1 VSDTL
6 IQASPRPAVQH
17 PPEAPSFID
26 TSLSYGR
33 SSVARFV
40 RDAAP
45 ARIVVDL
52 GAGGGADL
60 DSARAALPDATLHA
74 VESYAPSV
82 DALRARGYIVH
93 ALDIE
98 RDRLPLESGSVD
110 IVIAN
115 QVLEHTKELFWIAH
129 EVSRVL
135 RVGGS
140 FVVGVPNLAS
150 LHNRVLLAFGRQP
163 TQIRSASAHVRG
175 FTRPDLLGFF
185 EDCFPGGY
193 RTAGFEGGNFYP
205 FPAVLARPLARAFPT
220 LAWGIFARLVKQV
233 PYERQFLDYPVVHR
247 LETRFH
253 LGD

>member
-1 VSDTL
+1 L
-6 IQASPRPAVQH
+6 N
-17 PPEAPSFID
+17 
-26 TSLSYGR
+26 YGR
-33 SSVARFV
+33 HVVARFV
-40 RDAAP
+40 GDAAP
-45 ARIVVDL
+45 ARVVVDV

-60 DSARAALPDATLHA
+60 DAARACLPGAAFHA
-74 VESYAPSV
+74 IESHAPSV
-82 DALRARGYIVH
+82 DALRTRGYAVH
-93 ALDIE
+93 PLDIE
-98 RDRLPLESGSVD
+98 RDRLPFESGSVD

-150 LHNRVLLAFGRQP
+150 LHNRVLLALGRQP

-175 FTRPDLLGFF
+175 FTRPDLLAFF
-185 EDCFPGGY
+185 DDCFPGGY
-193 RTAGFEGGNFYP
+193 RCAGFGGSNFYP
-205 FPAVLARPLARAFPT
+205 FPPVLARPLARAFPT
-220 LAWGIFARLVKQV
+220 MAWGIFARLVKQS

>member
-1 VSDTL
+1 MNNADPLRRADKPLPAPPAAIDVSL
-6 IQASPRPAVQH
+6 N
-17 PPEAPSFID
+17 
-26 TSLSYGR
+26 YGR
-33 SSVARFV
+33 HLVARFV
-40 RDAAP
+40 GDAAP
-45 ARIVVDL
+45 ARVVVDV

-60 DSARAALPDATLHA
+60 DAARACLPGAAFHA
-74 VESYAPSV
+74 IESFAPSV
-82 DALRARGYIVH
+82 DALRARGYAVH
-93 ALDIE
+93 PLDLE
-98 RDRLPLESGSVD
+98 RDRLPFESGSVD

-175 FTRPDLLGFF
+175 FTRPDLLAFF
-185 EDCFPGGY
+185 DDCFPGGY
-193 RTAGFEGGNFYP
+193 RIAGFGGSNFYP
-205 FPAVLARPLARAFPT
+205 FPPVLARPLARAFPT
-220 LAWGIFARLVKQV
+220 LAWGIFARLVKQS
-233 PYERQFLDYPVVHR
+233 PYEREFLDYPVVHR

>member
-1 VSDTL
+1 MN
-6 IQASPRPAVQH
+6 
-17 PPEAPSFID
+17 
-26 TSLSYGR
+26 YGR
-33 SSVARFV
+33 QLVARFV
-40 RDAAP
+40 GDAAP
-45 ARIVVDL
+45 ARVVIDV
-52 GAGGGADL
+52 GAGAGADL
-60 DSARAALPDATLHA
+60 DAARACLPGAAFHA
-74 VESYAPSV
+74 IESHAPSV
-82 DALRARGYIVH
+82 DALRARGYAVH
-93 ALDIE
+93 PLDIE
-98 RDRLPLESGSVD
+98 RDRLPFESGSVD

-175 FTRPDLLGFF
+175 FTRPDLLAFF
-185 EDCFPGGY
+185 DDCFPGGY
-193 RTAGFEGGNFYP
+193 RCAGFGGSNFYP
-205 FPAVLARPLARAFPT
+205 FPPVLARPLARAFPT
-220 LAWGIFARLVKQV
+220 MAWGIFARMVKQS
-233 PYERQFLDYPVVHR
+233 PYERQFLDYPAVHR